1 MITVFINHH
10 NSHTVKMPILHK
22 CRPLH
27 LINRQAC
34 AKLFSCCT
42 RRTSATTTAN
52 NGTKPTH
59 SVKPF
64 SEMPEALSG
73 PRFISMFYFI
83 YLYITKKSPVLTSYY
98 TMMKQKHG
106 DIWKQNINIGKGDN
120 NYIVMV
126 GHPDYAKTVFQAP
139 ETEHRRFKL
148 QLIDVFTKKNNFP
161 KSMALLDGKEWEERR
176 KPTQEKM
183 LRPAVVANYVPL
195 IEKVTNDFIEKL
207 ERKEKTEDLFTD
219 LLNYAT
225 ESVGMLC
232 FNKRLCCLE
241 SDNKPVPVAVHVRKL
256 FAMLGTAFM
265 RPRKSHLSTDS
276 KFFKEYEKH
285 TFEFG
290 KIAKEIIDS
299 QKTFLSKMKDEG
311 KLEKYLEEEPNFL
324 YSLLS
329 DPRVTEESATSMVM
343 DLFGAGIETSANTL
357 TFVLTDLSLY
367 PDKQK
372 KLYEE
377 IQRVVGES
385 RNLSKEHLAQMSYL
399 KACVKESLRR
409 TFPLSSG
416 TGRYLETD
424 LKVGGYEIPK
434 DTFVVVNSALMCK
447 DERFFPRPTEF
458 IPERWLRDTEGEL
471 MKSRNF
477 PFAYNPFGY
486 GQRSCLGQRFAENEI
501 FIAVTKII
509 QNFQISL
516 PAGVTE
522 VKSDYTLFRTPSE
535 KVTLYFKKRGISN

>member
-232 FNKRLCCLE
+232 FNKRLGCLE
-241 SDNKPVPVAVHVRKL
+241 NDNNPVAVHVRKI
-256 FAMLGTAFM
+256 FEMLGTSVM
-265 RPRKSHLSTDS
+265 TPRKSHMSPDS
-276 KFFKEYEKH
+276 RFFKEYEKH
-285 TFEFG
+285 TFEFV
-290 KIAKEIIDS
+290 KIAKEILDS
-299 QKTFLSKMKDEG
+299 QKIFLSKMKDEE
-311 KLEKYLEEEPNFL
+311 KLEKYLEEEPNFM

-329 DPRVTEESATSMVM
+329 DPRVTEESATSMVTS
-343 DLFGAGIETSANTL
+343 LFGAGIETSANTL